1 MRNYAIFKQYILKLV
16 NNAESLKYIDLIS
29 CKTNDDV
36 KINPIGD
43 QGINKLTSI
52 NNLQINLKEHRRTFA
67 PKNTLFSQSS
77 QYFNGD

>member
-29 CKTNDDV
+29 CKTNDDI
-36 KINPIGD
+36 KINPIND

-52 NNLQINLKEHRRTFA
+52 NNLRINLKEHRRTFSPQNA
-67 PKNTLFSQSS
+67 SFKKSS
-77 QYFNGD
+77 QYFNGN